1 MPSAP
6 AVKVNLIQ
14 GSAGWLS
21 PLKSTNATQHGE
33 GIATW
38 TRQRTTSG
46 MAVREPLLRP
56 ADDLYRR
63 GLATAEAKRLVRLA
77 GPMIASC
84 LLQNVVNMVSLMF
97 VGHLGELPL
106 AGASLANSVA
116 SVTGLSIIVRPLTI
130 LLSSSHLFFEKRSRV
145 SFLILAILLRMRVHW
160 CGLCQTGMATALDT
174 LCGQAFGARQYVLL
188 GVYKQR
194 AMVVLGL
201 TCVPIALA
209 WAHAGRIL
217 VLLGQDERI
226 AGEAGEYAR
235 WLIPSLAVSVPLQCH
250 VRFLQ
255 AQGLVLPVMAS
266 SAATAL
272 CHLAVCWA
280 LVFKA
285 GMGSKGAALSNAV
298 SYAANTA
305 MLAMYVRLSRAC
317 RETWS
322 GFSMEA
328 FRELRRF
335 ADLAAPSALM
345 ICLEWW
351 AFEILVLLSGLLP
364 NPQLET
370 SVLSICLNTG
380 ILLFMIPLGL
390 SSAVSTRVSNE
401 LGAGQPQAAKLATRV
416 VIYIALTA
424 GFVLTLA
431 MTLVRGV
438 WGYMYSNEQEVVAY
452 IARMLP
458 VLGISFF
465 IDGLHGSLS
474 GVLTGCG
481 KQKIGAAV
489 NLGAF
494 YLAGLPMAVLLAF
507 VLNLNGMVLPHSSTS
522 WPLARHRLRQPHQA
536 AVACICRVVH
546 RLEQGSKSRA
556 LPLCCSWFAWFIDSN
571 KVTSL
576 FLPVSNFR
584 LSRRM
589 KGCWV
594 HLSAS
599 SMKVSPSI
607 TW

>member
-1 MPSAP
+1 
-6 AVKVNLIQ
+6 
-14 GSAGWLS
+14 
-21 PLKSTNATQHGE
+21 
-33 GIATW
+33 
-38 TRQRTTSG
+38 

-63 GLATAEAKRLVRLA
+63 GLATAEAKLLVRLA

-116 SVTGLSIIVRPLTI
+116 SVTGLSII
-130 LLSSSHLFFEKRSRV
+130 
-145 SFLILAILLRMRVHW
+145 
-160 CGLCQTGMATALDT
+160 TGMATALDT
-174 LCGQAFGARQYVLL
+174 LCGQAFGARQYSLL

-194 AMVVLGL
+194 AMAVLGL
-201 TCVPIALA
+201 TCVPIAFA
-209 WAHAGRIL
+209 WAHASRIL
-217 VLLGQDERI
+217 VLLGQDARI

-305 MLAMYVRLSRAC
+305 MLAMYVRLSSAC

-335 ADLAAPSALM
+335 ADLAVPSALM

-416 VIYIALTA
+416 VIYIALST

-507 VLNLNGMVLPHSSTS
+507 VFNLNGMGLWLGIVCGSLTKLLL
-522 WPLARHRLRQPHQA
+522 LAS
-536 AVACICRVVH
+536 V
-546 RLEQGSKSRA
+546 
-556 LPLCCSWFAWFIDSN
+556 AWFIDWN
-571 KVTSL
+571 KEAIKANERVL
-576 FLPVSNFR
+576 
-584 LSRRM
+584 
-589 KGCWV
+589 G
-594 HLSAS
+594 S
-599 SMKVSPSI
+599 SI
-607 TW
+607 CQ